1 MQKIKRKYR
10 TKYIK
15 KGLTCLKVDD
25 YLALLENVKQK
36 NQNKHG
42 VITFNARCP
51 LHHNHPNGD
60 RNPSL
65 IISRG
70 NKRNVIYFCMSQGG
84 KKGKCSNDKLA
95 HWFSNKFK
103 EGRAL

>member
-1 MQKIKRKYR
+1 MLKRKTYNNTSR
-10 TKYIK
+10 FDS
-15 KGLTCLKVDD
+15 LTLRDHLD
-25 YLALLENVKQK
+25 QLENVSERRYATKDDGK
-36 NQNKHG
+36 SYE
-42 VITFNARCP
+42 ARCP

-70 NKRNVIYFCMSQGG
+70 NKRNVVYFCMSQGG